1 MGNSQT
7 GTCGCALGVPVL
19 QDEDKESVS
28 PTTMATS
35 MAVKHEGSDGS
46 QPGAVTNL
54 VYIERTAFNLSSA
67 ASTTDGL
74 SSRHSDI
81 SSKTKTKAISMLQ
94 TAGLGVVAISP
105 EKLDKAQLAAF
116 REKLHL
122 AGVDT
127 GNWGYGGAKSVEH
140 LFWETYEQRGC
151 IITGAQGAGQMKRVT
166 RLVKIRL
173 VAEIFGVDHTLFS
186 RMQFMH
192 DGQTV
197 ERKQVPL
204 RKLVW
209 STPQDK
215 EFKECS
221 QEFYAEECPHTEN
234 WKLGCKKT
242 LEERLGLSHAW
253 QAQHL
258 VEDSEGY
265 RYTVED
271 NVKSDGYPGLN
282 TLYCIHE
289 VTFRVRDPEHSGVQI
304 IGLPEGQE
312 FATAEGDFNFNCQQ
326 DENGLAIGT
335 QLNIWTWARAVQAP
349 MHTNSTKASV
359 TTPAPKVAAAPSDKK
374 PDEARLIRRVPLP
387 ATSAQVLSRMQA
399 ALTEKNKKP
408 PSGLLWSCLDNLKT
422 DWAKAKKM
430 AHKMLDP
437 KYTAQQFNSDL
448 AAFPELN
455 LYLLDEKS
463 SVANP
468 AANMSSGR
476 TIGDEYQRTVG
487 AFFAIYW
494 MMRIDIDGK
503 DGFANGVDEA
513 WAPIKLTDKDDMRV
527 TQAEK
532 RMAFQSNAKW
542 DFFQKLLMDAGLL
555 EEKKSGGFFKSTTKL
570 QVNEKR
576 LVSLLALTAVHDIM
590 KMSMILPEVQKDH
603 TPYHGYAVGD
613 TIGDHDH
620 ALSYVMDHYPEM
632 LPSFRDLE
640 PAEKRS
646 VQFTQCNLCF
656 NHGWFVQA
664 EAPPGA
670 IFTKFREALIRDH
683 KSQIGQ
689 QDVALYFVHWLTDL
703 AGAEPTPLAGCEK
716 FVTKFPLPVLNSF
729 LRSFEFVEKI
739 ADKTETEVMEEY
751 LQMRWTE
758 HTPPMGAVPFGDS
771 AVAKMRLLCMAQMNA
786 PAVLRDFN
794 DLSEEDREVLSLE
807 MGRTGCVGQSFSA
820 SLVPKDASER
830 LEGPAF
836 LVYYGPAFLQNLG
849 NDVPVKRLSVLAEI
863 YRCAREIWPSSVAK
877 AAVNVIIRIDMI
889 KSLSVG
895 DMQEANMQGDV
906 WCLVKHNESEAFVE
920 RSSKKKL
927 NKMIASQQGIQVLDL
942 ACVSVYGV

>member
-1 MGNSQT
+1 MGNVQVCGCET
-7 GTCGCALGVPVL
+7 GTPVI
-19 QDEDKESVS
+19 QDEEALLS
-28 PTTMATS
+28 PTAP
-35 MAVKHEGSDGS
+35 MAVKRETSDASG
-46 QPGAVTNL
+46 QQVGNVTNL
-54 VYIERTAFNLSSA
+54 VYIERTAYNLSSA

-74 SSRHSDI
+74 SSRQSDI

-94 TAGLGVVAISP
+94 TAGIGVVAMPP
-105 EKLDKAQLAAF
+105 EKLDKTKLASF
-116 REKLHL
+116 RENLHL
-122 AGVDT
+122 AGIDT
-127 GNWGYGGAKSVEH
+127 SKWGYGGSKSVEH
-140 LFWETYEQRGC
+140 LFWEAYQQKGC
-151 IITGAQGAGQMKRVT
+151 IITTKGPGEMKRVT

-173 VAEIFGVDHTLFS
+173 VAEIFGVDHALFS

-209 STPQDK
+209 ANSSDT

-221 QEFYAEECPHTEN
+221 EEFYAEDCPHTEN
-234 WKLGCKKT
+234 WKVGCKKT
-242 LEERLGLSHAW
+242 LEERLGLSLAW

-265 RYTVED
+265 RYTTED

-289 VTFRVRDPEHSGVQI
+289 VTFRVRDPEHSGVQV

-326 DENGLAIGT
+326 DDNGLAIGT
-335 QLNIWTWARAVQAP
+335 QLNIWTWARAA
-349 MHTNSTKASV
+349 HSNATKPS
-359 TTPAPKVAAAPSDKK
+359 VAAAKVVSVPSDKK
-374 PDEARLIRRVPLP
+374 PADESRLIRRVPLP
-387 ATSAQVLSRMQA
+387 STSAQILARMQA
-399 ALTEKNKKP
+399 AVAEKKNKKP
-408 PSGLLWSCLDNLKT
+408 PSGLLWSCMENMKT
-422 DWAKAKKM
+422 DWSLAKKM
-430 AHKMLDP
+430 ANKMLDP
-437 KYTAQQFNSDL
+437 KYTLSQFNHDL
-448 AAFPELN
+448 SAFPELN
-455 LYLLDEKS
+455 LYLLDEKTS
-463 SVANP
+463 SAGGS
-468 AANMSSGR
+468 ATNMSSGR

-494 MMRIDIDGK
+494 MLRLDIDGK
-503 DGFANGVDEA
+503 EGFANGVDES
-513 WAPIKLTDKDDMRV
+513 WTPISLTDKNDMRV
-527 TQAEK
+527 TQPEK
-532 RMAFQSNAKW
+532 RIAFQNNAKW
-542 DFFQKLLMDAGLL
+542 DFFRKLLMDAGLI
-555 EEKKSGGFFKSTTKL
+555 EEKKSGGFFKSTTKI

-576 LVSLLALTAVHDIM
+576 LVSLLALTAIHDIM
-590 KMSMILPEVQKDH
+590 KMAMILPEVQKEH
-603 TPYHGYAVGD
+603 EPYHGYASGD
-613 TIGDHDH
+613 VIGDHDH
-620 ALSYVMDHYPEM
+620 ALSYVMDHYPDM
-632 LPSFRDLE
+632 LPSFKDLE

-739 ADKTETEVMEEY
+739 ATQTETGVMEEY
-751 LQMRWTE
+751 LQMRWSE
-758 HTPPMGAVPFGDS
+758 HTPSMGTVPIGDS
-771 AVAKMRLLCMAQMNA
+771 AIAKMRLLCMAQMNA

-794 DLSEEDREVLSLE
+794 DLADEDREVLSVE
-807 MGRTGCVGQSFSA
+807 MARTGCVGQSFS
-820 SLVPKDASER
+820 SNLVPKEVSER

-863 YRCAREIWPSSVAK
+863 YRCARELWPASVAK

-889 KSLSVG
+889 KALSVG

-906 WCLVKHNESEAFVE
+906 WMLVKHNDSEAFVE

-927 NKMIASQQGIQVLDL
+927 NKMIATQQGIQVLDL
-942 ACVSVYGV
+942 SCVSAYGV